1 MSLRDIHPLRPLIP
15 LSMLSVLSLKKS
27 NRLLKRQQETSV
39 VWVDI
44 QLSVFPTVRHFV
56 FFICNDV
63 CNKLLLI
70 LIFLTTARG
79 VDKHHTALTEPPVVV
94 LLLRQRDR
102 HHILHRIA
110 AVPRSET
117 AGCPP
122 VRPLAP
128 SPYSS
133 TSSPTRHPLAASP
146 IQKKPGSHAQCP
158 PKKNTRHG
166 SRAKKHTGGSP
177 DNIKYKEFL
186 VRHAVAAN
194 LQAIL

>member
-1 MSLRDIHPLRPLIP
+1 
-15 LSMLSVLSLKKS
+15 MLSVLSLKKS
-27 NRLLKRQQETSV
+27 NRLLNRQQETSV

-44 QLSVFPTVRHFV
+44 QLSVFPTVRHFA

-63 CNKLLLI
+63 CNKLFLI

-94 LLLRQRDR
+94 VLLLRLRDR

-122 VRPLAP
+122 VRTSVPVPVFFDQFSNEASSCGLSHTKQARLPCPL
-128 SPYSS
+128 SS
-133 TSSPTRHPLAASP
+133 QKEHATR
-146 IQKKPGSHAQCP
+146 KPG
-158 PKKNTRHG
+158 
-166 SRAKKHTGGSP
+166 
-177 DNIKYKEFL
+177 KETYRRL
-186 VRHAVAAN
+186 T
-194 LQAIL
+194 